1 MCGIAGLIHR
11 GKQSNVGG
19 EMTSMLQALK
29 HRGPDSTGFAVYGG
43 AREGSVIMRFK
54 VAEQEDMASGYDIH
68 DKIKD
73 RIAQVDARL
82 GEHGVRVDERDT
94 VTPYALRYV
103 VSPANGKGADSQ
115 EEVDWEAVARY
126 VEDVEGS
133 EILSMGNA
141 LELIKDLGDAT
152 VVADQ
157 YKLDGFSGT
166 HGIGHTR
173 MATESDVDIRSAHPY
188 WAFPYNDVSVV
199 HNGQITNYW
208 IMRRQMEKLG
218 HRFMS
223 DCDSELLAVYTA
235 HNLNNGI
242 ELEESLE
249 RSIEEIDGVFTYLVA
264 TSDKL
269 GMAKDTM
276 AAKPLVLFESDD
288 LICLASE
295 EVAIRA
301 ILPEEIDTYDPY
313 DEETRV
319 WQA

>member
-11 GKQSNVGG
+11 GKSSGVGS

-29 HRGPDSTGFAVYGG
+29 HRGPDSTGFAVYGNANDG
-43 AREGSVIMRFK
+43 EYVMRFK
-54 VAEQEDMASGYDIH
+54 VAEAEDMDGGFDMPT
-68 DKIKD
+68 KIAA
-73 RIAQVDARL
+73 RIAEVEKRL
-82 GEHGVRVDERDT
+82 GEHGAVIKSRDEAT
-94 VTPYALRYV
+94 AYAQRWV
-103 VSPANGKGADSQ
+103 IAHNGNT
-115 EEVDWEAVARY
+115 EALARY
-126 VEDVEGS
+126 VEDVEGT

-152 VVADQ
+152 VVSDQ
-157 YKLDGFSGT
+157 YNLGSFQGT
-166 HGIGHTR
+166 HSIGHTR

-208 IMRRQMEKLG
+208 NMRREMERKG

-223 DCDSELLAVYTA
+223 SCDSELLAVYTA
-235 HNLNNGI
+235 DNLNNGI

-249 RSIEEIDGVFTYLVA
+249 RSIREIDGVFTYLVA
-264 TSDKL
+264 TKDSL

-288 LICLASE
+288 MIAMASE

-301 ILPEEIDTYDPY
+301 ILPQEIDTYDPY
-313 DEETRV
+313 DEEVRV
-319 WQA
+319 WRA

>member
-11 GKQSNVGG
+11 GKSSGVGS

-29 HRGPDSTGFAVYGG
+29 HRGPDSTGFAVYGNANDG
-43 AREGSVIMRFK
+43 EYVMRFK
-54 VAEQEDMASGYDIH
+54 VAEAEDMDGGFDMPA
-68 DKIKD
+68 KIAA
-73 RIAQVDARL
+73 RIAEVEKRL
-82 GEHGVRVDERDT
+82 GEHGAIIKSRDEAT
-94 VTPYALRYV
+94 AYAQRWV
-103 VSPANGKGADSQ
+103 IAHNGNT
-115 EEVDWEAVARY
+115 EALARY
-126 VEDVEGS
+126 VEDVEGT

-152 VVADQ
+152 VVSDQ
-157 YKLDGFSGT
+157 YNLGSFQGT
-166 HGIGHTR
+166 HSIGHTR

-208 IMRRQMEKLG
+208 NMRREMERKG

-223 DCDSELLAVYTA
+223 SCDSELLAVYTA
-235 HNLNNGI
+235 DNLNNGI

-249 RSIEEIDGVFTYLVA
+249 RSIREIDGVFTYLVA
-264 TSDKL
+264 TKDSL

-288 LICLASE
+288 MIAMASE

-301 ILPEEIDTYDPY
+301 ILPQEIDTYDPY
-313 DEETRV
+313 DEEVRV
-319 WQA
+319 WRA